1 MVATKRLRE
10 DTAACFRA
18 ALRAVEPER
27 LVAEFLGRRPEA
39 VAAGPVH
46 VAAIGKAAA
55 AMASGAMGVLGERI
69 VGGVVLA
76 PGGQRESTPENLSF
90 FAGGHPIPNEEGV
103 LGAQALGELAA
114 ARGEDELLLC
124 LISGGGSALMT
135 LPPETVSLADL
146 QAVTEGLLRAGATI
160 GELNSVRKHL
170 DLLKGGRLA
179 REAMPAPVLAL
190 VISDVVGDP
199 LDVIASG
206 PVSPDPT
213 TFEEAITVLKRF
225 DLWSTSPAPVRDHLE
240 RGLRGLEPES
250 PRPGDPCFESV
261 EVSIVG
267 SNRLAS
273 DAAIE
278 EARQR
283 GYQTTLLTTTLT
295 GEARE
300 VGRVLGAVAS
310 EVRRSGRPLSAPACL
325 VAAGETTV
333 TVTGSGK
340 GGRNQEL
347 ALGAAFVLDGVE
359 EALVA
364 SLGTDG
370 VDGPTDA
377 AGAVATGDTLLRAR
391 QKGLDPSAAL
401 AENDSYPFF
410 RALGDLLVTGPTGT
424 NVMDLQIILVG

>member
-1 MVATKRLRE
+1 
-10 DTAACFRA
+10 
-18 ALRAVEPER
+18 
-27 LVAEFLGRRPEA
+27 
-39 VAAGPVH
+39 
-46 VAAIGKAAA
+46 
-55 AMASGAMGVLGERI
+55 
-69 VGGVVLA
+69 
-76 PGGQRESTPENLSF
+76 
-90 FAGGHPIPNEEGV
+90 
-103 LGAQALGELAA
+103 
-114 ARGEDELLLC
+114 
-124 LISGGGSALMT
+124 
-135 LPPETVSLADL
+135 
-146 QAVTEGLLRAGATI
+146 
-160 GELNSVRKHL
+160 
-170 DLLKGGRLA
+170 
-179 REAMPAPVLAL
+179 VLAL

-199 LDVIASG
+199 PDVIASG

-225 DLWSTSPAPVRDHLE
+225 DLWSTSPDTVRDYLE
-240 RGLRGLEPES
+240 RGLRGLEPDS
-250 PRPGDPCFESV
+250 PGLGDPCFERV

-267 SNRLAS
+267 SNRLAA

-300 VGRVLGAVAS
+300 VGGVLAAVAS

-333 TVTGSGK
+333 TVAGSGK

-347 ALGAAFVLDGVE
+347 ALGAALVLDGVE
-359 EALVA
+359 ETLVA

-377 AGAVATGDTLLRAR
+377 AGAVATGDTLVRAR
-391 QKGLDPSAAL
+391 RKGLDALAAL

-410 RALGDLLVTGPTGT
+410 RALDDLLVTGPTGT
-424 NVMDLQIILVG
+424 NIMDLQIILVG